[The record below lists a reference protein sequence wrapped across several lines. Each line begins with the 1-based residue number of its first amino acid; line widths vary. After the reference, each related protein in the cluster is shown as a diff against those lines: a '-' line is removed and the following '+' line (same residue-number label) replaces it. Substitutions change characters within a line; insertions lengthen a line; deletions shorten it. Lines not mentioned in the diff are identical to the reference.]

1 VNEKQTGETDERKA
15 NEESPMMGW
24 YGVMGPLA
32 GFVMIVF
39 WLALL
44 GLIIWAVGRLL
55 PGNSGET
62 TRATSESAVEIL
74 DRRMANG
81 EIDMHD
87 WQAQRSALMATQK
100 ESAPA
105 TPSTK

>member
-1 VNEKQTGETDERKA
+1 
-15 NEESPMMGW
+15 MMGW
-24 YGVMGPLA
+24 YGAMGPLA
-32 GFVMIVF
+32 GLAVLVF
-39 WLALL
+39 WVALL
-44 GLIIWAVGRLL
+44 GLIMWAVGRLL
-55 PGNSGET
+55 PGSSGEK
-62 TRATSESAVEIL
+62 TRANSESALEIL

-105 TPSTK
+105 RPSTK